1 MIALNWDQ
9 FFVKF
14 HELFFNNDYWIFDET
29 TDPVITLLPDGYFMH
44 CALMILAII
53 FLSSLLSFIL
63 YRKKTKLR

>member
-1 MIALNWDQ
+1 MN
-9 FFVKF
+9 
-14 HELFFNNDYWIFDET
+14 YWIFDET

-63 YRKKTKLR
+63 YQEKKRAPLKSRASKINIHAGSAAVL